1 MDMKDRNQGENLGR
15 SESRLKSE
23 ISKESSDR
31 FSKKGHLIL
40 KWTPYH
46 CANPTCTLQ
55 CQYNLFKATGKI

>member
-40 KWTPYH
+40 K
-46 CANPTCTLQ
+46 
-55 CQYNLFKATGKI
+55 